1 MLRRTRNSKRPR
13 KKQPPSSPPPKV
25 TPVLS
30 RYISLVGDR
39 GLYERKTLVPLTASA
54 SRLRFSHPPTPLYL
68 GVTFLCCLYYI
79 SACRARVGDAGAWGG
94 ELQQLDYPLY
104 VLSLLSVPVP
114 LCVIVLPPWGVVL
127 AALAVLFGVCHNRV
141 WLYVRAYLPA
151 YAANDALA
159 PLVETS
165 LVLDPHSTHCNCFR
179 GSGRGLVS
187 PTSVRYHL
195 IVVWVVVSVLV
206 CLP

>member
-1 MLRRTRNSKRPR
+1 MI
-13 KKQPPSSPPPKV
+13 KKNQICKVYFLSSEAQNRGY
-25 TPVLS
+25 LLI
-30 RYISLVGDR
+30 YR
-39 GLYERKTLVPLTASA
+39 GLFNLTL
-54 SRLRFSHPPTPLYL
+54 RHLRIYGALVFF
-68 GVTFLCCLYYI
+68 FLDQNSNKPI
-79 SACRARVGDAGAWGG
+79 SAKPRGG
-94 ELQQLDYPLY
+94 SSR
-104 VLSLLSVPVP
+104 VLSLMQHMEKKRQKRKRLKNN
-114 LCVIVLPPWGVVL
+114 CTVITRVSFFVQT
-127 AALAVLFGVCHNRV
+127 AHRV
-141 WLYVRAYLPA
+141 WLCVRAYLPA

-179 GSGRGLVS
+179 DSGRGLVS